1 MDNENTTYTMTD
13 SEKSFI
19 NGLVKSMR
27 KEVFDYLVEVV
38 KENAGL
44 KADNAVLKVDN
55 AVTKVG
61 VVKYLCANREEV
73 KDILETID
81 IDSDEVP
88 DNVADSITDNWFSN
102 AYTSDIIYKIRDNA
116 DLRDFVKDCIDE
128 L

>member
-1 MDNENTTYTMTD
+1 MDNENTTYVMTE

-38 KENAGL
+38 KESAGL
-44 KADNAVLKVDN
+44 KAENAE
-55 AVTKVG
+55 VTKDKVI
-61 VVKYLCANREEV
+61 KYLCNNREEV
-73 KDILETID
+73 KDILETVD
-81 IDSDEVP
+81 IDTNDVP
-88 DNVADSITDNWFSN
+88 DNVVVNITDDWFGN
-102 AYTSDIIYKIRDNA
+102 AYTSDIISKISSNT

>member
-1 MDNENTTYTMTD
+1 MDNENTTYTMTE

-38 KENAGL
+38 KENAEL
-44 KADNAVLKVDN
+44 K
-55 AVTKVG
+55 AVTKDKVIE
-61 VVKYLCANREEV
+61 YLCTNRGEV
-73 KDILETID
+73 KDILETVD
-81 IDSDEVP
+81 IECEDVP
-88 DNVADSITDNWFSN
+88 DSVADTFIDDWFRN
-102 AYTSDIIYKIRDNA
+102 AYNSDIIEKVS

>member
-1 MDNENTTYTMTD
+1 MDNENTTYTMTE

-38 KENAGL
+38 KENAEL
-44 KADNAVLKVDN
+44 KTGI
-55 AVTKVG
+55 TKDS
-61 VVKYLCANREEV
+61 VVEYLCNNREEV
-73 KDILETID
+73 KDILETVD
-81 IDSDEVP
+81 IDTDDVP
-88 DNVADSITDNWFSN
+88 DNVTDSITDNWFSN
-102 AYTSDIIYKIRDNA
+102 AYTSDIISKIRDNA

>member
-1 MDNENTTYTMTD
+1 MDNANTTYTMTE

-38 KENAGL
+38 KESAGL
-44 KADNAVLKVDN
+44 KAENAEVTRDKV
-55 AVTKVG
+55 VE
-61 VVKYLCANREEV
+61 YLCNNRDEV
-73 KDILETID
+73 KEILETVD
-81 IDSDEVP
+81 IDTDDVP
-88 DNVADSITDNWFSN
+88 DSIVDSFVDDWFGD
-102 AYTSDIIYKIRDNA
+102 AYTSDIISRISSNT

>member
-1 MDNENTTYTMTD
+1 MDNENTTYTMTE

-38 KENAGL
+38 KESAGL
-44 KADNAVLKVDN
+44 KADSE
-55 AVTKVG
+55 VTKDS
-61 VVKYLCANREEV
+61 VVKYLCSNRGEV
-73 KDILETID
+73 KDILETVD
-81 IDSDEVP
+81 IDSDDVP
-88 DNVADSITDNWFSN
+88 DNVVDSITDNWFSN
-102 AYTSDIIYKIRDNA
+102 AYTSDIIYKVRDNA